1 MADSATAAQDALSD
15 ADRAAGVKV
24 MDPRWGYRYVV
35 DESDIG
41 SVIQPFD
48 THCAAVQELRAKFT
62 LASTDV
68 VIATYPKCGTTWMQQ
83 ICLLLMLGSD
93 APNFDPMVEA
103 PWLEMAVSK
112 AATGQ
117 GAAESGTPGISVEEL
132 CRRNAGAESRVW
144 KTHAPRKF
152 APWRAAN
159 PGAKVIVVSRHAK
172 DCAVSMLHHTRN
184 IPGFG
189 FTGGWDVFAELFLS
203 GRVESSCFWEW
214 HAGWWAASTRGGAGE
229 PEILWVTFEALKADL
244 LGEVRRISEFLGLR
258 RSEEELAAV
267 AARSTFAAMKAEA
280 SARDAAKAAAG
291 KAVKKEHFRA
301 GVVGGWREV
310 MTPEVAAAFDHK
322 TRAMV
327 EAAVGGGPPIS

>member
-1 MADSATAAQDALSD
+1 
-15 ADRAAGVKV
+15 
-24 MDPRWGYRYVV
+24 
-35 DESDIG
+35 
-41 SVIQPFD
+41 
-48 THCAAVQELRAKFT
+48 
-62 LASTDV
+62 
-68 VIATYPKCGTTWMQQ
+68 
-83 ICLLLMLGSD
+83 
-93 APNFDPMVEA
+93 MVEA

-117 GAAESGTPGISVEEL
+117 GAAESGTPGISVEQL
-132 CRRNAGAESRVW
+132 CHRNAGDEARAW

-189 FTGGWDVFAELFLS
+189 FTGGWDEFAELFLS
-203 GRVESSCFWEW
+203 GRVESGSFWEW
-214 HAGWWAASTRGGAGE
+214 HAGVVGGWWAASTRGGGAGE

-244 LGEVRRISEFLGLR
+244 LGEVRRISEFEVGLR

-291 KAVKKEHFRA
+291 KAVKKEQLLA
-301 GVVGGWREV
+301 
-310 MTPEVAAAFDHK
+310 PALS
-322 TRAMV
+322 
-327 EAAVGGGPPIS
+327 AVHGAR